1 MADVRTQLFS
11 LHHLIAVNY
20 FTQEYNTDSED
31 FKSQLYNLASM
42 VEVVSTFLKVH
53 TADEEVSLAT
63 MREAAATM
71 PEQMDN
77 ISSEADEI
85 ISIIQEWDV
94 LPPSLMMISTTRGAS
109 ITRGSDNTTTTSTDV
124 SEVSSNTTESKGN
137 TGSKDMGDPFL
148 NTIIGVYRRIA
159 PNGRYKPKHLRR
171 KKFSIVPYEFASMW
185 RSLPN
190 LYEEKEMSS
199 HKITRPK
206 VAWHK
211 VNPSALRRFTRPGMF
226 PIMSVSPRPSFY
238 GKSCDC
244 ATNPVFKTSV
254 LATVHMLERRP
265 GPARLC
271 PCPTEFER
279 DHPFGS
285 LPGYRTNL
293 GVVPIPDTPMFGHI
307 WDHEVS
313 DWVLHAEIPPSGPSP
328 SFEVLQN
335 HANQGYKDQQ
345 LTERRRTRGRPR
357 RRG

>member
-11 LHHLIAVNY
+11 LHHLIAINY
-20 FTQEYNTDSED
+20 FTQKYETDSED

-42 VEVVSTFLKVH
+42 VEVVSAFLEVH
-53 TADEEVSLAT
+53 TATL
-63 MREAAATM
+63 RE
-71 PEQMDN
+71 PDN

-85 ISIIQEWDV
+85 ISIIQEWDFS
-94 LPPSLMMISTTRGAS
+94 PPSLMKSSTTKGAS
-109 ITRGSDNTTTTSTDV
+109 ATGSSDVTTTISTDV
-124 SEVSSNTTESKGN
+124 SEVSSSTTESKVDAGIN
-137 TGSKDMGDPFL
+137 KGDPFI
-148 NTIIGVYRRIA
+148 NTIIGIYKKIA
-159 PNGRYKPKHLRR
+159 PNGRYKPKYLRK

-190 LYEEKEMSS
+190 LYTEKELPTQE
-199 HKITRPK
+199 IIRPK

-238 GKSCDC
+238 EKTCNC
-244 ATNPVFKTSV
+244 ATNLVFKTSV
-254 LATVHMLERRP
+254 LATVHWLER
-265 GPARLC
+265 GGSAQLC

-279 DHPFGS
+279 DLPFGS

-307 WDHEVS
+307 WDHEAS
-313 DWVLHAEIPPSGPSP
+313 DWVLHAEIPPSGPSTG
-328 SFEVLQN
+328 FAANQN
-335 HANQGYKDQQ
+335 HADRGYWGEQPP
-345 LTERRRTRGRPR
+345 ERRRTRGRPR